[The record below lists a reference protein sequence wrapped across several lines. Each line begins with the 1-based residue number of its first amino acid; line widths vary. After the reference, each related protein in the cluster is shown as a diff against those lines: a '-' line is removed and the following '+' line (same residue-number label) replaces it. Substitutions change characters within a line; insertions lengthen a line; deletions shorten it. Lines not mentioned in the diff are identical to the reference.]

1 MENNNNELRKEDIRQ
16 ITLKI
21 QRRYNYPQDIAD
33 IIEGDLLSG
42 VSEEALGLYVG
53 KKLDKRKIVV
63 MSQCLRNG
71 YDSEVIKTICN
82 ESFSSH
88 LMETAYK
95 AFLKFNDLEKVKQ
108 TLECSENVPDR
119 VKAAINKY
127 EESLPKENNKKM
139 GQSVENNM
147 DSFINEKDKD
157 EEVRQQL
164 VNQLAEKEAELSSKQ
179 DELAEAL
186 SQVKSLNRINEK
198 KDNELR
204 LLKETV
210 ADLQKQVRRKG
221 DALEEANAIINKF
234 KESGISKAA
243 EKLATNNDN
252 IKSEQEVKEVQ
263 KVDNVNSVY
272 YTVPVMGYNGIAV
285 AGITINRNE
294 KKSSGLSAI
303 FSKLCFKKK
312 SRVNIVKLVSAG
324 KLSAEQLVMIKSAI
338 EKKLTEGQL
347 VELINNNLDPV
358 TMKEIIEI
366 AVLENSL
373 PD

>member
-71 YDSEVIKTICN
+71 YDSEVINTICN

-234 KESGISKAA
+234 KESGTSKAA
-243 EKLATNNDN
+243 EKLATNN
-252 IKSEQEVKEVQ
+252 
-263 KVDNVNSVY
+263 DNVNSVY
-272 YTVPVMGYNGIAV
+272 YTVPVMGYNGVPV

-338 EKKLTEGQL
+338 EKQLTEGQL